1 MTFILMIHFLLS
13 LKGNKKFRALC
24 FANKPQF
31 EAGNHAAKR
40 RIATE
45 IVDLVFNNGEARFLK
60 RKSEK
65 GPWLVLTKE
74 QAILKACQVMRDY
87 KRPDRL
93 AQRQMMAANGQARK
107 RVRQVEST
115 PLPEDYVSP
124 YPHMYQCLVVHRD
137 CL

>member
-1 MTFILMIHFLLS
+1 M
-13 LKGNKKFRALC
+13 
-24 FANKPQF
+24 
-31 EAGNHAAKR
+31 
-40 RIATE
+40 
-45 IVDLVFNNGEARFLK
+45 DLVLNNGEARFLR

-87 KRPDRL
+87 KRPDRI

-115 PLPEDYVSP
+115 PLPEDYVSTDTHTNQHVTTVVLTTHSP
-124 YPHMYQCLVVHRD
+124 RPVSCLASPD
-137 CL
+137 

>member
-1 MTFILMIHFLLS
+1 M
-13 LKGNKKFRALC
+13 C
-24 FANKPQF
+24 FAHKPHF

-45 IVDLVFNNGEARFLK
+45 IVNAVYNDGEARFLK

-65 GPWLVLTKE
+65 GPWLVLTRE

-93 AQRQMMAANGQARK
+93 APREMMSQNGQARK
-107 RVRQVEST
+107 RSRQVEST
-115 PLPEDYVSP
+115 HMLDIVSE
-124 YPHMYQCLVVHRD
+124 R
-137 CL
+137 

>member
-1 MTFILMIHFLLS
+1 MPQ
-13 LKGNKKFRALC
+13 GNKKFRALC

-45 IVDLVFNNGEARFLK
+45 IVDLVLNNGEARFLR

-65 GPWLVLTKE
+65 GPWLILTKE

-115 PLPEDYVSP
+115 PLPEDYVRAGDS
-124 YPHMYQCLVVHRD
+124 
-137 CL
+137 